1 MQKVEFLY
9 LSQEDVIA
17 AGGLDMDGTL
27 ATVEE
32 TFRLWGEGDYVQ
44 PIKPAIRWGPPITE
58 NTRGRV
64 IAMPAYVG
72 GNVDTVGIKWIP
84 SMPENPRKHGLPR
97 AIAVIVINDPYTG
110 VPLAIM
116 DGTVI
121 SAMRTGAASGVAAK
135 YLARSDAEVLGLVGA
150 GVQNRTQLLAISRTL
165 PQLKEARV
173 FDIVPEKA
181 RAFCDEMG
189 TQTGLYLRPVG
200 SAREAIQDA
209 DVFVTATVSSDPYV
223 RPEWL
228 KPGCFHAEISSW
240 DTDPSVLTAYDR
252 IYVDDWKAIK
262 HGAKHVSARAVVNGV
277 IPESAIRAELGEVA
291 AGKKPGRENPTER
304 ILFNPIGLPV
314 NDVSEATR
322 VYRSAK
328 AKGIGRMLPLWEN
341 PTWT

>member
-64 IAMPAYVG
+64 IAMPAYTG
-72 GNVDTVGIKWIP
+72 GSVDTMGIKWIP
-84 SMPENPRKHGLPR
+84 SMPENPKKHGLPR
-97 AIAVIVINDPYTG
+97 AIAVIIINDAYTG

-121 SAMRTGAASGVAAK
+121 SAMRTGAASGIAAK
-135 YLARSDAEVLGLVGA
+135 YLARPESEVLGLVGA
-150 GVQNRTQLLAISRTL
+150 GVQNRTQLMAISRTL
-165 PQLKEARV
+165 PNLKEVRV
-173 FDIVPEKA
+173 FDVVADKA
-181 RAFCDEMG
+181 RAFCDEMAP
-189 TQTGLYLRPVG
+189 QVRAAVRAVG
-200 SAREAIQDA
+200 SAREAIEGADA
-209 DVFVTATVSSDPYV
+209 FVTATVSSDSYV

-228 KPGCFHAEISSW
+228 KTGCFHAEISSW

-252 IYVDDWKAIK
+252 IYVDDWKTIK
-262 HGAKHVSARAVVNGV
+262 HGAKHVSARAVLNGV
-277 IPESAIRAELGEVA
+277 IPESAIRADVGEVV
-291 AGKKPGRENPTER
+291 AGKKPGRESRNEK

-322 VYRSAK
+322 IYRSAK
-328 AKGIGRMLPLWEN
+328 AKGIGRVLPLWEK
-341 PTWT
+341 PTWA